1 MRAGAG
7 GPILATRL
15 EKWWKLQVAS
25 ELLLQLSEYFWGHNI
40 CVRYM
45 RIHSGAS
52 EAARVR
58 ARTQL
63 VNQQQQADR

>member
-7 GPILATRL
+7 GPILAKGL

-25 ELLLQLSEYFWGHNI
+25 ELLLQISEYFWGHNI

-45 RIHSGAS
+45 RIHSGAFTQ
-52 EAARVR
+52 EHRKRRACVR
-58 ARTQL
+58 AHTH
-63 VNQQQQADR
+63 N